1 MRSID
6 EQLTEVSARSARL
19 KVRERA
25 RRSAVLDALATA
37 ACLVIIVFVAITIPQ
52 LNGVSTNSAPSQFGS
67 LVITSPA
74 LGYVLIGVLAFL
86 LGISVTLL
94 ALHLRKMRR

>member
-6 EQLTEVSARSARL
+6 EQLTEIAKRATRMSAQAASRR
-19 KVRERA
+19 RA
-25 RRSAVLDALATA
+25 ALDALAVA
-37 ACLVIIVFVAITIPQ
+37 ACLILIAFVATTIPQ
-52 LNGVSTNSAPSQFGS
+52 LDAALTGVSASQFGS

-94 ALHLRKMRR
+94 AFHLRKMRR